1 LEDITQEI
9 RSAVITNRVNLLGT
23 TVNEAKIKF
32 CRDIDNNDLDYSSL
46 LSSVGRELIKSIK
59 IKITVESDEMYADKY
74 RTSA

>member
-1 LEDITQEI
+1 LEEITQEI

-32 CRDIDNNDLDYSSL
+32 CGDIDDNDLDYSSL